1 MTSVTLVKKPAA
13 ILGNVVKYGIV
24 GPSIVRSAI
33 DPLADQVAAIRS
45 KFWAITLRRGRLH
58 GELPPIG

>member
-1 MTSVTLVKKPAA
+1 LA
-13 ILGNVVKYGIV
+13 NVVKYGV
-24 GPSIVRSAI
+24 AGPSIVRSAI